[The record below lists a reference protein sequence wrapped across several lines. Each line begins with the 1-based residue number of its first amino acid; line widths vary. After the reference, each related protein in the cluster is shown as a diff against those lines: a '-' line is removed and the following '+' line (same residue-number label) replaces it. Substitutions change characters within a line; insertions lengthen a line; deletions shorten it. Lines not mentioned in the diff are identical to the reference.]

1 MCTGLTLEQFGTHA
15 KELEPTIMRSQG
27 MWNYCGHDGILL
39 APNPQRLHFSCRY
52 YYQYRQVSCSIE
64 YL

>member
-39 APNPQRLHFSCRY
+39 APNRNGCTS
-52 YYQYRQVSCSIE
+52 VAGTTTSTVK
-64 YL
+64 